1 MTATAARQRQAYDA
15 LLRTG
20 NDAPFIDERPA
31 LFSPAAAAQDDANP
45 KGTFGRFAQLLLPQE
60 YADGWLAESQAHVQ
74 SAYLGDWTSLNKVT
88 VRGRQALEFL
98 SRSSIRDLSRF
109 EIGQIKHHV
118 QLDEHGWV
126 ASEGIL
132 YRLGEEEFRYT
143 AGSCD
148 WLVWQFSQGSW
159 DAEITD
165 ISPETFIFGLQG
177 PTSLSI
183 LEQAAGESLRDLG
196 FNRTRTTQVGGLPVR
211 VLRTG
216 ISGELGYELHGQAD
230 DAVAVW
236 RLLTEAGKGD
246 GLRHLGFRS
255 QPVQHIEAGIAT
267 NGLDYLPA
275 AAITPGAPRQ
285 FRRGTIGGSFVP
297 VGGFTDYFR
306 KPGEL
311 GWAPRTL
318 PGHDFLGRD
327 ALAADA
333 ASGVPGRVLVGLTW
347 NPQDVAGVLRSV
359 LGDGEIPEQMEIPRL
374 RRPEL
379 RPGPRRR
386 RTGRGIDRP
395 HPEPDAAGDDLPMR
409 DRPGARRPRYPSE
422 RRVGQAGHR
431 PAGNPGRGQRPAVQ
445 AGPPPHR
452 RHGTLTRYRCSYA
465 TAG

>member
-1 MTATAARQRQAYDA
+1 MTSAAARQREAYEA
-15 LLRTG
+15 LLLAG
-20 NDAPFIDERPA
+20 NDAPFISERPA

-45 KGTFGRFAQLLLPQE
+45 KGAFGRFAQILLPQE

-98 SRSSIRDLSRF
+98 SRSSFRDLSRF
-109 EIGQIKHHV
+109 EIGQVKHHV

-126 ASEGIL
+126 ASEGIV

-148 WLVWQFSQGSW
+148 WLVWQFSQGGW
-159 DAEITD
+159 DAQVTD
-165 ISPETFIFGLQG
+165 ISPETFIFGVQG
-177 PTSLSI
+177 PASLFI
-183 LEQAAGESLRDLG
+183 LEKAAGEGLRDLG
-196 FNRTRTTQVGGLPVR
+196 FNRTRTMRVGGLPVR

-216 ISGELGYELHGQAD
+216 ISGELGYELHGPAD
-230 DAVAVW
+230 DADAVW
-236 RLLTEAGKGD
+236 RLVTAAGREF

-267 NGLDYLPA
+267 NGLDYIPA

-285 FRRGTIGGSFVP
+285 FRRGVLGGSFVP
-297 VGGFTDYFR
+297 ANGFTDYFR

-318 PGHDFLGRD
+318 PAHEFLGRD

-347 NPQDVAGVLRSV
+347 HPADVSAVLTAV
-359 LGDGEIPEQMEIPRL
+359 LSDGDIPEPMEIPRL
-374 RRPEL
+374 AGPSFDQVLASGAQVGVSTGRTLSPTLRAMISLCVIARDHAAPGTEVTVVWG
-379 RPGPRRR
+379 RPGTPQRDIRATVTALPFKPDRR
-386 RTGRGIDRP
+386 RTD
-395 HPEPDAAGDDLPMR
+395 
-409 DRPGARRPRYPSE
+409 
-422 RRVGQAGHR
+422 V
-431 PAGNPGRGQRPAVQ
+431 
-445 AGPPPHR
+445 
-452 RHGTLTRYRCSYA
+452 
-465 TAG
+465 TAL